1 VRSGAIFTVTVNS
14 CAMLDRPLILTGFMG
29 SGKSSVGRVLA
40 ERLACPFV
48 DLDAEIV
55 ATAGRSINDIF
66 AHDGEPAF
74 RSLESA
80 SLEQVLGGGR
90 SVIAAG
96 GGVVMAD
103 ANRSKMRDRG
113 LVVNLVVSLPQVLRR
128 LHGAADRPLF
138 AGSDAANSVKLLMD
152 SREQFYADADIR
164 IDTDGKSVEDVA
176 AEILRFVGELHA

>member
-1 VRSGAIFTVTVNS
+1 MAIVNS
-14 CAMLDRPLILTGFMG
+14 CAMLDRPLVLTGFMG

-55 ATAGRSINDIF
+55 AAAGRSINDIF
-66 AHDGEPAF
+66 AHDGEQAF
-74 RSLESA
+74 RRMECACLKRM
-80 SLEQVLGGGR
+80 LGGGR

-96 GGVVMAD
+96 GGVVASD
-103 ANRSKMRDRG
+103 ANRSRMRSQG
-113 LVVNLVVSLPQVLRR
+113 VVVNLVVSLPQVLKR

-138 AGSDAANSVKLLMD
+138 AGDNAPNSVKLLMD
-152 SREQFYADADIR
+152 GREQFYADADIR

-176 AEILRFVGELHA
+176 AEILRYLEGLHA

>member
-1 VRSGAIFTVTVNS
+1 
-14 CAMLDRPLILTGFMG
+14 MPDRPLILTGFMG

-40 ERLACPFV
+40 ERLDCPFV

-55 ATAGRSINDIF
+55 AAVGRSINDIF
-66 AHDGEPAF
+66 AHDGEQAF

-80 SLEQVLGGGR
+80 CLERVLGDGR
-90 SVIAAG
+90 SVIATG

-103 ANRSKMRDRG
+103 HNRSCMRNRG
-113 LVVNLVVSLPQVLRR
+113 IVVNLVVSLPQVLKR

-138 AGSDAANSVKLLMD
+138 AGSNAPNSVKLLMD
-152 SREQFYADADIR
+152 GREQFYADADIR

-176 AEILRFVGELHA
+176 AEILRFVEELHA